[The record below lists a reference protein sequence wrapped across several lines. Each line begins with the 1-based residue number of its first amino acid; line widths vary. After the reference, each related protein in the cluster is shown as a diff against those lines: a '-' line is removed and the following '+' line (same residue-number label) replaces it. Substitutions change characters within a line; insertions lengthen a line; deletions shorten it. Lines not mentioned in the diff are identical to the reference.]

1 MANRPAGS
9 VYALLDELREREPA
23 FRSTRGFWLLTRH
36 DAIMDACR
44 SPDLFSNRAISA
56 LDPDPAYRWI
66 PEMLDPPEHTVWRR
80 LLRPLFT
87 PARARA
93 MRDGAVRRCADLVDG
108 LAARGTCDFVAD
120 FARVF
125 PTSIFLEL
133 MGLPTERL
141 PEFLTWANAILHT
154 PSHQGGAARRAA
166 MADVAACFAELIAA
180 RRRDPHGG
188 APDVPRDSLQ
198 DGPRDIVT
206 AALSFRVGGRPVTDE
221 ELLSL
226 FVLLFLAGLDTVSAT
241 LSYAFWHLARHDADR
256 TRVATDP
263 GVVPSA
269 VEELLRAHAIVIIGR
284 KVTHDTDVHGCPMKA
299 GDMVLLPLA
308 AATRDPRA
316 FPDAHVVDLDR
327 HPNRHIAF
335 GAGPHHCL
343 GAHLARM
350 ELQIALREWH
360 ARIPDYRV
368 LDDAHVTEHA
378 GQVLGLESLPLEWST

>member
-1 MANRPAGS
+1 MSGSEYPVVDFDPGVAGRPVGAAH
-9 VYALLDELREREPA
+9 ALFDELRGLHPVV
-23 FRSTRGFWLLTRH
+23 RSDRGFWVLTRY

-44 SPDLFSNRAISA
+44 SPGLFSNSAISA
-56 LDPDPAYRWI
+56 LDADPAYRWI

-93 MRDGAVRRCADLVDG
+93 MRDDAERRCADLVDG
-108 LAARGTCDFVAD
+108 LAAQGTCDFVAD

-133 MGLPTERL
+133 MGLPAERL
-141 PEFLTWANAILHT
+141 PEFLAWENAILHT
-154 PSHQGGAARRAA
+154 PSSEGGEARRTT
-166 MADVAACFAELIAA
+166 MADVAACFTELIAA
-180 RRRDPHGG
+180 RRRDP
-188 APDVPRDSLQ
+188 RD
-198 DGPRDIVT
+198 DIVT
-206 AALSFRVGGRPVTDE
+206 AALSFRVGDRPVADE

-226 FVLLFLAGLDTVSAT
+226 FVLLFLAGLDTVSAA

-256 TRVATDP
+256 TRVANDP

-269 VEELLRAHAIVIIGR
+269 VEELLRAYAIVVIGR
-284 KVTHDTDVHGCPMKA
+284 KVTRDAEVHGCPMKA

-308 AATRDPRA
+308 AADRDPRA

-343 GAHLARM
+343 GAHLARL
-350 ELQIALREWH
+350 ELQIAIREWH

-368 LDDAHVTEHA
+368 PDGARVTEHA